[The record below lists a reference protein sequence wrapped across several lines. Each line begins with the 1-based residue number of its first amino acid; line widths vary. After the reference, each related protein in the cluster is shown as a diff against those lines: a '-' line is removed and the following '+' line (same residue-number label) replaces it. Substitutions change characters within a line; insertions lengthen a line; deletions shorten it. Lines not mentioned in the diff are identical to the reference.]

1 MKLFTRFYGS
11 MMTWARHPHASYY
24 LGGLSFAESFFFPI
38 PPDVL
43 LIPMT
48 VARPARAW
56 WFAFLT
62 TVASVLG
69 GVLGYFIGAFAFE
82 YIELWLQASSYWS
95 EFETTR
101 AWFDE
106 WGVWVIFVTGF
117 SPIPYKLFTITAGLL
132 SLAVLPFVLASF
144 IGRGARFFLVAG
156 LLRYAGPKFEPWV
169 RKYVEWIGWATVLVF
184 VIIFIYLRYYHR

>member
-1 MKLFTRFYGS
+1 MKLFTRLYGS
-11 MMTWARHPHASYY
+11 VMTWASHPHAGYY
-24 LGGLSFAESFFFPI
+24 LGGLSFAESFIFPI
-38 PPDVL
+38 PPDVM

-48 VARPARAW
+48 VAKPARAW
-56 WFAFLT
+56 RFALLT
-62 TVASVLG
+62 TITSVLG

-82 YIELWLQASSYWS
+82 YIEPWLQASAYWP

-132 SLAVLPFVLASF
+132 SLAILPFVLASF
-144 IGRGARFFLVAG
+144 VGRGARFFLVAG
-156 LLRYAGPKFEPWV
+156 LLRYAGPRIEPWV
-169 RKYVEWIGWATVLVF
+169 RKYVERIGWLTVVVLVIM
-184 VIIFIYLRYYHR
+184 IIYFRYFH

>member
-1 MKLFTRFYGS
+1 MKLFTRFYAS
-11 MMTWARHPHASYY
+11 IMTWAGHPRAGYY
-24 LGGLSFAESFFFPI
+24 LGGLSFAESFFFPV

-48 VARPARAW
+48 VARPTRAW
-56 WFAFLT
+56 WFASLT
-62 TVASVLG
+62 TVTSVAG

-82 YIELWLQASSYWS
+82 YIEPWLRASSYWP

-101 AWFDE
+101 AWFGE

-117 SPIPYKLFTITAGLL
+117 SPIPYKLFTVTAGLL
-132 SLAVLPFVLASF
+132 SLAILPFVLASF

-156 LLRYAGPKFEPWV
+156 LLRYAGPRLEPWV
-169 RKYVEWIGWATVLVF
+169 HKYVERIGWATVFALVIAVVYF
-184 VIIFIYLRYYHR
+184 GYF